1 MASAISNLLKM
12 PFNYKPTPT
21 VCCLQKQILE
31 SPHSL
36 YYPFP
41 RRKKKLKCA
50 LFYKFK
56 MYIKRSR
63 LLKAGQKWFLV

>member
-1 MASAISNLLKM
+1 MASAISNLLKI

-41 RRKKKLKCA
+41 RRKKNSSVPYFINLEC
-50 LFYKFK
+50 
-56 MYIKRSR
+56 I
-63 LLKAGQKWFLV
+63 